1 MRLQEC
7 RSEDLA
13 TRYESLRFE
22 DESPNFRIGNSS
34 PSHEQAPPS
43 AQDPPRT
50 YDADLSQSLAC
61 VRVLCRHGPNVL
73 RLPHILD
80 KLNEFLD

>member
-1 MRLQEC
+1 MNHYVLKMNPRISGSATPLRAMSKRRRL
-7 RSEDLA
+7 LK
-13 TRYESLRFE
+13 T
-22 DESPNFRIGNSS
+22 P
-34 PSHEQAPPS
+34 
-43 AQDPPRT
+43 PPRT